1 MATKKNQQ
9 NQQEIA
15 IKPKKPNKHEA
26 RVARADIRK
35 YVIRLNLDIICGGAC
50 AGILYLMSDFF
61 EGKGQ
66 ALPALITQYLMV
78 GVIAV
83 ALFLA
88 FCNDAILLGVPVRRV
103 REWKYGYFF
112 LAPWIVGVILFFVLS
127 MGESL
132 QYSVHKIVMDNGV
145 QMSALEHWYD
155 NYSSVF
161 ALETD
166 LPTTLGSFA
175 ISLVLQVPIII
186 AFSLIIAMLLNGKI
200 RGRSLFRM
208 IFFLPVIIATGPV
221 MNMLTAQGAATVP
234 MMSDGSL
241 LNLLSGLPQ
250 FLLDPIT
257 ELFNS
262 LILILWNSGIQIL
275 IFLSGLQKVST
286 TMYEAAKI
294 DGANGWETFWKITL
308 PTVKPIILLNSIYTV
323 VALATGGTNPIIEL
337 IYAATY
343 TTPWTKGYSY
353 GMAFSWIYTAIIG
366 VILIGVFLL
375 LKDKSDKKVKYEKKL
390 VTLR

>member
-1 MATKKNQQ
+1 MAIKKKKKAE
-9 NQQEIA
+9 QEIA
-15 IKPKKPNKHEA
+15 ITPKKPNKREKNPHDKK
-26 RVARADIRK
+26 RLTTRK
-35 YVIRLNLDIICGGAC
+35 LRDW
-50 AGILYLMSDFF
+50 M
-61 EGKGQ
+61 
-66 ALPALITQYLMV
+66 
-78 GVIAV
+78 
-83 ALFLA
+83 
-88 FCNDAILLGVPVRRV
+88 
-103 REWKYGYFF
+103 YGYIF
-112 LAPWIVGVILFFVLS
+112 LAPWIVGVVLFFIMS
-127 MGESL
+127 MVDSL
-132 QYSVHKIVMDNGV
+132 NYSVHKIIMDNGV
-145 QMSALEHWYD
+145 QMSPLENWFD
-155 NYSSVF
+155 NYASVF

-200 RGRSLFRM
+200 RCRSLFRM

-323 VALATGGTNPIIEL
+323 VSLATGGTNEIIEL

-366 VILIGVFLL
+366 VILLGVFLL
-375 LKDKSDKKVKYEKKL
+375 LKEKSDKKVKYEKKL

>member
-1 MATKKNQQ
+1 MATKKKTKV
-9 NQQEIA
+9 QQEIA
-15 IKPKKPNKHEA
+15 ITPKKPNKREKNPHDKH
-26 RVARADIRK
+26 RITKRK
-35 YVIRLNLDIICGGAC
+35 LRDW
-50 AGILYLMSDFF
+50 M
-61 EGKGQ
+61 
-66 ALPALITQYLMV
+66 
-78 GVIAV
+78 
-83 ALFLA
+83 
-88 FCNDAILLGVPVRRV
+88 
-103 REWKYGYFF
+103 YGYIFI
-112 LAPWIVGVILFFVLS
+112 APWIVGVLLFFVFS
-127 MGESL
+127 MVDSL
-132 QYSVHKIVMDNGV
+132 NYSVHKIVMDNGV
-145 QMSALEHWYD
+145 QMTALEHWYD
-155 NYSSVF
+155 NYASVF
-161 ALETD
+161 SLETD

-186 AFSLIIAMLLNGKI
+186 AFSLIIAMLLNDKI
-200 RGRSLFRM
+200 RCRGLFRM

-241 LNLLSGLPQ
+241 LNLLSGLPK

-308 PTVKPIILLNSIYTV
+308 PTVKPIILLNAIYTV
-323 VALATGGTNPIIEL
+323 VSLATGGTNEIIEL

-366 VILIGVFLL
+366 VILAIVFLL
-375 LKDKSDKKVKYEKKL
+375 LKEKSDKKVKYEKKL

>member
-1 MATKKNQQ
+1 MAIKKKRKE
-9 NQQEIA
+9 QQEIA
-15 IKPKKPNKHEA
+15 ITPKKPNKREKNPHDKK
-26 RVARADIRK
+26 RITKRK
-35 YVIRLNLDIICGGAC
+35 LRDW
-50 AGILYLMSDFF
+50 M
-61 EGKGQ
+61 
-66 ALPALITQYLMV
+66 
-78 GVIAV
+78 
-83 ALFLA
+83 
-88 FCNDAILLGVPVRRV
+88 
-103 REWKYGYFF
+103 YGYIF
-112 LAPWIVGVILFFVLS
+112 LAPWIAGVILFFVMS
-127 MGESL
+127 MVDSL
-132 QYSVHKIVMDNGV
+132 NYSVHKIIMDNGV
-145 QMSALEHWYD
+145 QMSPLEHWYD
-155 NYSSVF
+155 NFMSVF
-161 ALETD
+161 SLETD

-200 RGRSLFRM
+200 RCRSLFRM

-308 PTVKPIILLNSIYTV
+308 PIVKPIILLNSIYTV
-323 VALATGGTNPIIEL
+323 VSLATGGTNPIIEL

-366 VILIGVFLL
+366 VVLLGVFLL
-375 LKDKSDKKVKYEKKL
+375 LKEKSDKKVKYEKKL

>member
-1 MATKKNQQ
+1 MAKKRKKQQ
-9 NQQEIA
+9 DEVVIT
-15 IKPKKPNKHEA
+15 PKKRNKREKNPH
-26 RVARADIRK
+26 DK
-35 YVIRLNLDIICGGAC
+35 HRLTKRRLRDWGYG
-50 AGILYLMSDFF
+50 Y
-61 EGKGQ
+61 
-66 ALPALITQYLMV
+66 
-78 GVIAV
+78 
-83 ALFLA
+83 LFL
-88 FCNDAILLGVPVRRV
+88 L
-103 REWKYGYFF
+103 
-112 LAPWIVGVILFFVLS
+112 PWIIGVGIFFVRS
-127 MGESL
+127 MVTSL
-132 QYSVHKIVMDNGV
+132 RYSVHKIVFDNGV
-145 QMSALEHWYD
+145 VLQPLEFWYK
-155 NYSSVF
+155 NYVDVF
-161 ALETD
+161 SLETD

-200 RGRSLFRM
+200 RCRSLFRM

-221 MNMLTAQGAATVP
+221 MNMLTAQGVASVP

-241 LNLLSGLPQ
+241 TALLSGLPQ
-250 FLLDPIT
+250 FLLDPIS

-308 PTVKPIILLNSIYTV
+308 PIVKPIILLNAIYTV
-323 VALATGGTNPIIEL
+323 VSLATGGTNEIIEL

-366 VILIGVFLL
+366 MILIGVFLL
-375 LKDKSDKKVKYEKKL
+375 LRDKPDKKVKVEKRL

>member
-1 MATKKNQQ
+1 M
-9 NQQEIA
+9 I
-15 IKPKKPNKHEA
+15 
-26 RVARADIRK
+26 
-35 YVIRLNLDIICGGAC
+35 
-50 AGILYLMSDFF
+50 S
-61 EGKGQ
+61 
-66 ALPALITQYLMV
+66 
-78 GVIAV
+78 
-83 ALFLA
+83 
-88 FCNDAILLGVPVRRV
+88 
-103 REWKYGYFF
+103 
-112 LAPWIVGVILFFVLS
+112 
-127 MGESL
+127 SL
-132 QYSVHKIVMDNGV
+132 QYSVHKIIMDNGV

-155 NYSSVF
+155 NYASVF

-186 AFSLIIAMLLNGKI
+186 SFSLIIALLLNGKI
-200 RGRSLFRM
+200 RCRSMFRM

-221 MNMLTAQGAATVP
+221 MSMLTAQGAATVP
-234 MMSDGSL
+234 MMNDGSL
-241 LNLLSGLPQ
+241 LNLLAGLPT
-250 FLLDPIT
+250 FLLEPIT

-294 DGANGWETFWKITL
+294 DGANGWESFWKITL
-308 PTVKPIILLNSIYTV
+308 PTVKPIILLNAIYTV
-323 VALATGGTNPIIEL
+323 VSLATGGTNEIIEL
-337 IYAATY
+337 IYSATY

-366 VILIGVFLL
+366 VILLVVFLL
-375 LKDKSDKKVKYEKKL
+375 LREKSDKHVKYEQKR

>member
-1 MATKKNQQ
+1 MAIKKKTAPEK
-9 NQQEIA
+9 EIA
-15 IKPKKPNKHEA
+15 IAPQKPKKHEKNPHDKK
-26 RVARADIRK
+26 RITRR
-35 YVIRLNLDIICGGAC
+35 RLRDWG
-50 AGILYLMSDFF
+50 
-61 EGKGQ
+61 
-66 ALPALITQYLMV
+66 
-78 GVIAV
+78 
-83 ALFLA
+83 
-88 FCNDAILLGVPVRRV
+88 
-103 REWKYGYFF
+103 YGYLFI
-112 LAPWIVGVILFFVLS
+112 APWIVGILVFFVKS
-127 MGESL
+127 MISSL
-132 QYSVHKIVMDNGV
+132 QYSVHKIIMDNGV

-155 NYSSVF
+155 NYASVF

-186 AFSLIIAMLLNGKI
+186 SFSLIIALLLNSKM
-200 RGRSLFRM
+200 RCRSLFRM

-221 MNMLTAQGAATVP
+221 MSMLTAQGAATVP
-234 MMSDGSL
+234 MMNDGSL
-241 LNLLSGLPQ
+241 LNLLAGLPT
-250 FLLDPIT
+250 FLLEPIT

-294 DGANGWETFWKITL
+294 DGANGWESFWKITL
-308 PTVKPIILLNSIYTV
+308 PTVKPIILLNAIYTV
-323 VALATGGTNPIIEL
+323 VSLATGGTNEIIEL
-337 IYAATY
+337 IYSATY

-366 VILIGVFLL
+366 VILLVVFLL
-375 LKDKSDKKVKYEKKL
+375 LREKSDKHVKYEQKR

>member
-1 MATKKNQQ
+1 MATKKKQAR
-9 NQQEIA
+9 QQEIA
-15 IKPKKPNKHEA
+15 ITPKKPNKREKNPHDKK
-26 RVARADIRK
+26 RITKRK
-35 YVIRLNLDIICGGAC
+35 LRDW
-50 AGILYLMSDFF
+50 F
-61 EGKGQ
+61 
-66 ALPALITQYLMV
+66 
-78 GVIAV
+78 
-83 ALFLA
+83 
-88 FCNDAILLGVPVRRV
+88 
-103 REWKYGYFF
+103 YGYIF
-112 LAPWIVGVILFFVLS
+112 LAPWIVGIIMFFVLS
-127 MGESL
+127 MADSL
-132 QYSVHKIVMDNGV
+132 NYSVHKIVMDRGV
-145 QMSALEHWYD
+145 QMTALEHWYD
-155 NYSSVF
+155 NFASVF
-161 ALETD
+161 SLETD
-166 LPTTLGSFA
+166 LPTTLGAFA

-200 RGRSLFRM
+200 RCRSLFRM

-308 PTVKPIILLNSIYTV
+308 PIVKPIILLNSIYTV
-323 VALATGGTNPIIEL
+323 VTLSTGGTNEIIEL

-343 TTPWTKGYSY
+343 TTPWSKGYSY

-366 VILIGVFLL
+366 LILLGVFLL
-375 LKDKSDKKVKYEKKL
+375 LKEKSDKKVKYEKRL
-390 VTLR
+390 VRLR

>member
-1 MATKKNQQ
+1 MAIKKKTAPEK
-9 NQQEIA
+9 EIA
-15 IKPKKPNKHEA
+15 IAPKKLKKHEKNPHDKK
-26 RVARADIRK
+26 RITRRK
-35 YVIRLNLDIICGGAC
+35 
-50 AGILYLMSDFF
+50 
-61 EGKGQ
+61 
-66 ALPALITQYLMV
+66 
-78 GVIAV
+78 
-83 ALFLA
+83 
-88 FCNDAILLGVPVRRV
+88 VRD
-103 REWKYGYFF
+103 WFYGYLFI
-112 LAPWIVGVILFFVLS
+112 APWIVGILVFFVKS
-127 MGESL
+127 MISSL
-132 QYSVHKIVMDNGV
+132 QYSVHKIIMDNGV

-155 NYSSVF
+155 NYASVF

-186 AFSLIIAMLLNGKI
+186 SFSLIIALLLNSKM
-200 RGRSLFRM
+200 RCRSLFRM

-221 MNMLTAQGAATVP
+221 MSMLTAQGAATVP
-234 MMSDGSL
+234 MMNDGSL
-241 LNLLSGLPQ
+241 LNLLAGLPT
-250 FLLDPIT
+250 FLLEPIT

-294 DGANGWETFWKITL
+294 DGANGWESFWKITL
-308 PTVKPIILLNSIYTV
+308 PTVKPIILLNAIYTV
-323 VALATGGTNPIIEL
+323 VSLATGGTNEIIEL
-337 IYAATY
+337 IYSATY

-366 VILIGVFLL
+366 VILLVVFLL
-375 LKDKSDKKVKYEKKL
+375 LREKSDKHVKYEQKR

>member
-1 MATKKNQQ
+1 MAIKKKAKAK
-9 NQQEIA
+9 QEIA
-15 IKPKKPNKHEA
+15 ITPKKPNKREKNPHDKH
-26 RVARADIRK
+26 RITKRK
-35 YVIRLNLDIICGGAC
+35 LRDW
-50 AGILYLMSDFF
+50 M
-61 EGKGQ
+61 
-66 ALPALITQYLMV
+66 
-78 GVIAV
+78 
-83 ALFLA
+83 
-88 FCNDAILLGVPVRRV
+88 
-103 REWKYGYFF
+103 YGYIFI
-112 LAPWIVGVILFFVLS
+112 APWIVGVILFFVMS
-127 MGESL
+127 MADSL
-132 QYSVHKIVMDNGV
+132 NYSVHKIVMDNGV
-145 QMSALEHWYD
+145 QMTALEHWYD
-155 NYSSVF
+155 NYASVF
-161 ALETD
+161 SLETN

-186 AFSLIIAMLLNGKI
+186 AFSLIIAMLLNDKI
-200 RGRSLFRM
+200 RCRGLFRM

-241 LNLLSGLPQ
+241 LKLLSGLPQ

-308 PTVKPIILLNSIYTV
+308 PTVKPIILLNAIYTV
-323 VALATGGTNPIIEL
+323 VSLATGGTNEIIEL

-366 VILIGVFLL
+366 VILVGVFLL
-375 LKDKSDKKVKYEKKL
+375 LKEKSDRKVKYEKKL

>member
-1 MATKKNQQ
+1 MAFKKSKKQE
-9 NQQEIA
+9 QEIA
-15 IKPKKPNKHEA
+15 ITPKKPNKREKNPHDKK
-26 RVARADIRK
+26 RLTTRK
-35 YVIRLNLDIICGGAC
+35 LRDW
-50 AGILYLMSDFF
+50 M
-61 EGKGQ
+61 
-66 ALPALITQYLMV
+66 
-78 GVIAV
+78 
-83 ALFLA
+83 
-88 FCNDAILLGVPVRRV
+88 
-103 REWKYGYFF
+103 YGYIF
-112 LAPWIVGVILFFVLS
+112 LAPWIVGVVLFFIMS
-127 MGESL
+127 MVDSL
-132 QYSVHKIVMDNGV
+132 NYSVHKIIMDNGV
-145 QMSALEHWYD
+145 QMSPLENWFD
-155 NYSSVF
+155 NYASVF

-200 RGRSLFRM
+200 RCRSLFRM

-323 VALATGGTNPIIEL
+323 VSLATGGTNEIIEL

-366 VILIGVFLL
+366 VILLGVFLL